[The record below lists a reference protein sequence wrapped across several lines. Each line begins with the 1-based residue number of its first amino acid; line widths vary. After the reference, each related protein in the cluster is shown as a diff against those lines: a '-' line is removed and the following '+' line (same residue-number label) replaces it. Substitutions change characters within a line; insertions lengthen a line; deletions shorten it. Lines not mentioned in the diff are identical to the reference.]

1 MKKVMEFEELKQ
13 VQNLCTCKIAKY
25 IFRIVLYIT
34 TFYMQHYGIA
44 RFILK
49 QGFPY
54 DCTYVADMY
63 NFLCY

>member
-34 TFYMQHYGIA
+34 TFYMQHYAVA
-44 RFILK
+44 RFVIK
-49 QGFPY
+49 
-54 DCTYVADMY
+54 
-63 NFLCY
+63 